1 MATKSVIDIEIHDE
15 AFKEFA
21 ALFEK
26 YQSQLGKMPGQWGK
40 VGSATQQSAK
50 GFDSAVKN
58 LVQAATAMSNIY
70 AAQTKVSA
78 EQSKINKIAKDT
90 QRTFE
95 NIGKT
100 TANIGKSVASTT
112 LNLLRWSG
120 IGLAA
125 GLLGGAG
132 GLFGLT
138 SFAANIGDL
147 RRQSQGLGVSS
158 AELRAARVGYGR
170 YADVDPLLGS
180 LSAAQT
186 DVTKQWAFGANR
198 LNPNQSAAELLPQ
211 LLRRAGEVYKQGPAA
226 TAQQRLQ
233 AQGLDVL
240 GITVETARRMA
251 QITEKEQKDAE
262 EKYQRDLKSF
272 DVIDETLKKWQ
283 EFSVTINEAG
293 EKIKTTFIN
302 GLAPLAE
309 PLSHLADS
317 FSDLVAS
324 FLKNPDLPK
333 WINVFG
339 QKIEEFA
346 KYLGGDQIKKDV
358 DKFIENVSAMAETM
372 QGFLEFVGKF
382 MPSKSATQENREYY
396 KPGGEADQL
405 ELLKNKQK
413 DQSGSWLR
421 YFWNPSGNQSNAA
434 TLAERNNN
442 PGNLRFIG
450 QPGAVKGEGGF
461 AKFATQQEGFLAM
474 ANQLKSYGA
483 GTSAAAG
490 YKKLQTLE
498 EIISTWAPPNE
509 NNTEAYINFIS
520 KKTGI
525 GRNQQIDMSDPK
537 TLSDIMAAMAWLEKG
552 GPSAS
557 SEEIQNY
564 LQSGTKVSPAPSGSS
579 AAPQKTGMLNWNP
592 TPIALNVTTTKIPG
606 QDTMVN
612 MLAAGGY
619 YTGLGVS

>member
-21 ALFEK
+21 ALFQK

-50 GFDSAVKN
+50 GFDAATKN
-58 LVQAATAMSNIY
+58 LMQAATAMNNIY
-70 AAQTKVSA
+70 AAQAKVAA

-309 PLSHLADS
+309 PLGHLADS
-317 FSDLVAS
+317 FSSVVAS

-333 WINVFG
+333 WIDTFG
-339 QKIEEFA
+339 KKIEEFA
-346 KYLGGDQIKKDV
+346 KYLGSDQFQKDI
-358 DKFIENVSAMAETM
+358 DKFFQKLASLADMLGDFVD
-372 QGFLEFVGKF
+372 FVGKF
-382 MPSKSATQENREYY
+382 MPSKTATEENRAYY
-396 KPGGEADQL
+396 APGGPAEQEAAA
-405 ELLKNKQK
+405 KP
-413 DQSGSWLR
+413 SWLDSM
-421 YFWNPSGNQSNAA
+421 YIKE
-434 TLAERNNN
+434 LERKR
-442 PGNLRFIG
+442 GL
-450 QPGAVKGEGGF
+450 
-461 AKFATQQEGFLAM
+461 
-474 ANQLKSYGA
+474 
-483 GTSAAAG
+483 
-490 YKKLQTLE
+490 
-498 EIISTWAPPNE
+498 
-509 NNTEAYINFIS
+509 
-520 KKTGI
+520 
-525 GRNQQIDMSDPK
+525 
-537 TLSDIMAAMAWLEKG
+537 
-552 GPSAS
+552 
-557 SEEIQNY
+557 
-564 LQSGTKVSPAPSGSS
+564 PSGSLDYIWQKESNRKLISKPSPKGAKGPFQFMPETATQYGVENPEDFKQS
-579 AAPQKTGMLNWNP
+579 AEGASKYLQYLLKHYNGDIEKAWAAYNWGESNLDKDIAAHGSDWKNYLPDETKKYIGVPTESGGSSPTGSSTTPQKTGMLNWNP
-592 TPIALNVTTTKIPG
+592 TQIALNVTTTKIPG
-606 QDTMVN
+606 QDTTVN